1 MIRTRTRPVVAAA
14 VGLLLLLCGCSKEP
28 SVPSIPQSLCWG
40 AFVGSSVVPLLPKG
54 ESAYQRNE
62 LPFDVFEKQSNT
74 YCSLFVDDH
83 AALVVQAQRRNSG
96 KGTEWN
102 RYVQKHGTPVQAGDE
117 GHVWSGGAGA
127 VFLCERPDLPRGPA
141 LPASQK
147 YVELELTTDR
157 APDTPRTREVLTG
170 LLQQYAQ
177 FAKHKLKCAN
187 K

>member
-1 MIRTRTRPVVAAA
+1 M
-14 VGLLLLLCGCSKEP
+14 
-28 SVPSIPQSLCWG
+28 PSIPNSLCWG
-40 AFVGSSVVPLLPKG
+40 AFTGPSVVPLLPNG
-54 ESAYQRNE
+54 GSASQRNDS
-62 LPFDVFEKQSNT
+62 PFDVFERQGSA
-74 YCSLFVDDH
+74 YCTLFVDDH
-83 AALVVQAQRRNSG
+83 AAFVASVERRNSG

-102 RYVQKHGTPVQAGDE
+102 GYARVHGTPVQAGDE
-117 GHVWSGGAGA
+117 GLVWSGGAGA

-147 YVELELTTDR
+147 YVELELTADR